1 MVQEK
6 VYQARAWLARKYPF
20 LASGLF
26 ALPVREA
33 PDELTRTAAVD
44 DRGRLWVNPQFFEKL
59 SVQEAGT
66 VLYHELLHILLD
78 HFSRRGERDPQAWNV
93 AADLE
98 INDNL
103 LAEGLPLPKG
113 ALIPGQEPFEDFPKD
128 LLAEEYFEKLPEQGK
143 GAGVGGQGQDQAPG
157 AMIPSPDGSG
167 ADGLSE
173 SELEVVKRQVAQA
186 VQEAAA
192 RNPGSVPGNLERWAR
207 GILDPKVPWNRILA
221 SLVRGAVLRARGRQD
236 YRLDGRNR
244 RQAVSAAV
252 LPRLRAPEPR
262 VLVLIDTSG
271 SVSDEELAL
280 VLGEIRGLVR
290 TLGIGVDVASGDT
303 ELQTFERG
311 VLDPSRIRLRGG
323 GGTALGEVLAQLREK
338 GRWDLAV
345 VLTDGWSS
353 WPQENPLA
361 PIPVV
366 VVTWDR
372 EGPDWARTVKVEK

>member
-26 ALPVREA
+26 ALPIREA
-33 PDELTRTAAVD
+33 TDEVTRTAAVD
-44 DRGRLWVNPQFFEKL
+44 DRGRLWVNPSFFEGL

-78 HFSRRGERDPQAWNV
+78 HFSRRGERDPWAWNI

-103 LAEGLPLPKG
+103 LAEGFPLPKG

-128 LLAEEYFEKLPEQGK
+128 LLAEEYFDKLPEQGK
-143 GAGVGGQGQDQAPG
+143 GAGGGGQGHDQAPG

-167 ADGLSE
+167 EDGLSE
-173 SELEVVKRQVAQA
+173 SEMEVVRRQVAQA

-192 RNPGSVPGNLERWAR
+192 RNPGSVPGNLERWAK
-207 GILDPKVPWNRILA
+207 GVLDPKVPWNRILQ